1 MVLYVL
7 NTLITPINFDEY
19 AEARVRLR
27 KVSVEEAREI
37 LASTNFI
44 SAVGHEGTAKLLSQL
59 LGVHIPA
66 ERRTVFMKPGDK
78 AIHFFL
84 KTRLPEGVVL
94 SEDELKKLD
103 FWLVLSEVQAP

>member
-1 MVLYVL
+1 MVTYLL
-7 NTLITPINFDEY
+7 NTLITPVDFDKFSEVKIKLR
-19 AEARVRLR
+19 RVT
-27 KVSVEEAREI
+27 VEEAREI
-37 LASTNFI
+37 LSGGFI

-59 LGVHIPA
+59 LGINIQA
-66 ERRTVFMKPGDK
+66 ERRTIFMKPGDR

-94 SEDELKKLD
+94 SEDELRKLD